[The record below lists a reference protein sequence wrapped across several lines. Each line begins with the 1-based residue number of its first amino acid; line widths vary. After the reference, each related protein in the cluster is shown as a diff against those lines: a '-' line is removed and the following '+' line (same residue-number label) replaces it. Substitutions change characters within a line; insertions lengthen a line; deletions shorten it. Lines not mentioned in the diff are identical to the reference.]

1 MKPVKRRL
9 GEPIPVRL
17 ILTPQGTLEMV
28 DGSDVSAYLKRV
40 RRMWK
45 VQGRVEVSITERDAA
60 QRLEMEAL
68 LHRYHSA

>member
-1 MKPVKRRL
+1 
-9 GEPIPVRL
+9 
-17 ILTPQGTLEMV
+17 MV

-45 VQGRVEVSITERDAA
+45 VQGRVEVSITGRDAV